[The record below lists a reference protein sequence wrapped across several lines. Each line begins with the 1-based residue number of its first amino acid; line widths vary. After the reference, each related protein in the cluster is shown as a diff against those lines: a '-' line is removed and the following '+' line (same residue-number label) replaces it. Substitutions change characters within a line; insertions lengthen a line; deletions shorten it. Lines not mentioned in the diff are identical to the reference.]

1 MPTTPVSPKVTA
13 GINWGIIAT
22 LAVGVLTSVTPDM
35 LSGLGAYQSMVFVLV
50 GSAITALRAYL
61 TADPLRD
68 AGLEAL
74 ATAKDAPADA
84 PAAPASVFPAAA
96 VASAEAE
103 PAEVTPVF
111 TPPAV

>member
-35 LSGLGAYQSMVFVLV
+35 LSGLGPYQSMVFVLI

-74 ATAKDAPADA
+74 TVAKDQPET